1 MIEQCVKTVTAD
13 AATKG
18 MIIPER
24 SVGEGFWARCKELER
39 SCYVGDDGTLFVEPG
54 TLRLDPNWIGDIVW
68 YVFTKG
74 YSFPEENA
82 VVFPSGSG
90 FTGTPLPDPSRP
102 GCWSTAATNN
112 DFTTSPQ
119 SFSYSLTVLKADGT
133 SISGDPVI
141 ENEPVP

>member
-1 MIEQCVKTVTAD
+1 MTLT
-13 AATKG
+13 AATFPSNLQVPVVDRKTRW
-18 MIIPER
+18 I
-24 SVGEGFWARCKELER
+24 VVQ
-39 SCYVGDDGTLFVEPG
+39 VGDDGTLFVEPG

>member
-1 MIEQCVKTVTAD
+1 MTVTASTFPSNVQVPVVD
-13 AATKG
+13 RKTRW
-18 MIIPER
+18 I
-24 SVGEGFWARCKELER
+24 VVQ
-39 SCYVGDDGTLFVEPG
+39 VGDDGTLFVEPV

-90 FTGTPLPDPSRP
+90 FDGTPLPDPSRP